1 MTLEE
6 VVIAIARIAGSLP
19 VLWWPLGGGILAVLV
34 DFSDLFMMN
43 LLDLGGVRD
52 YQAFDKWVDQ
62 VYMVAFLVVALRWK
76 GVPRYVAIGLFAY
89 RIVGFAYFEFVNSWR
104 GILLFFPN
112 VFEFWFLFVAG
123 LNRFKPDYE
132 MTWKH
137 AALWISAASCP
148 EGVPGVRAS
157 LGQVARQV
165 PRRRRGGRLVERGD
179 GAFLGECGN
188 DG

>member
-6 VVIAIARIAGSLP
+6 LIIAIVRIAGSLP
-19 VLWWPLGGGILAVLV
+19 VLWFPFAGGILAVLV

-52 YQAFDKWVDQ
+52 YQVFDKWVDQ

-76 GVPRYVAIGLFAY
+76 GVPRYVAVGLFAY
-89 RIVGFAYFEFVNSWR
+89 RLVGFAYFEFVDSWR
-104 GILLFFPN
+104 GILLIFPN

-123 LNRFKPDYE
+123 LNRLKPDYE

-137 AALWISAASCP
+137 AALWL
-148 EGVPGVRAS
+148 VPLLALKEFQEYVLHWGKWLDKYRAVDVVVDWWNVVTG
-157 LGQVARQV
+157 LFG
-165 PRRRRGGRLVERGD
+165 
-179 GAFLGECGN
+179 
-188 DG
+188 

>member
-89 RIVGFAYFEFVNSWR
+89 RIVGFAYFR
-104 GILLFFPN
+104 IRQ
-112 VFEFWFLFVAG
+112 FLAWHFAVLPERLRVLVPVCCRPEPLQAG
-123 LNRFKPDYE
+123 LRDDVE
-132 MTWKH
+132 ARGAMV
-137 AALWISAASCP
+137 SAA
-148 EGVPGVRAS
+148 
-157 LGQVARQV
+157 
-165 PRRRRGGRLVERGD
+165 
-179 GAFLGECGN
+179 
-188 DG
+188 